1 MKKFAGLLTAAVLT
15 ALTLTGCAG
24 SEAAGSADA
33 TAEHPL
39 VLNLAHNLAENHITS
54 IALQEFADNVEEKS
68 GGRIRIRTFSKRYPL
83 AQKQRCWSSSWRA
96 WWT

>member
-1 MKKFAGLLTAAVLT
+1 MRTGRRFMIMKKFAGLLTAAVLT

-39 VLNLAHNLAENHITS
+39 VLNLSLIHISEPT
-54 IALQEFADNVEEKS
+54 
-68 GGRIRIRTFSKRYPL
+68 RH
-83 AQKQRCWSSSWRA
+83 
-96 WWT
+96 

>member
-39 VLNLAHNLAENHITS
+39 VLNLAQSPCRSLPTMWRKRA
-54 IALQEFADNVEEKS
+54 ADVS
-68 GGRIRIRTFSKRYPL
+68 G
-83 AQKQRCWSSSWRA
+83 
-96 WWT
+96 

>member
-39 VLNLAHNLAENHITS
+39 VLNLAHNLVIRCFQCSKTLCRNRCATN
-54 IALQEFADNVEEKS
+54 LF
-68 GGRIRIRTFSKRYPL
+68 RIEDFRLNIQNRDIVLFP
-83 AQKQRCWSSSWRA
+83 
-96 WWT
+96 